1 MAEIT
6 EQLSIALA
14 DRYRIERRLG
24 EGGMATVYLAEDL
37 KHDRKVALKVL
48 RPELGVVLGADR
60 FLQEIRTTARLQH
73 PHILPLYDSGNTA
86 AAPGGTGLLYYVM
99 PYVEGETLRSKL
111 DREQQLRIGEA
122 VSIATE
128 VADALQYAHDQGVI
142 HRDIKPENILLRNG
156 RAFVAD
162 FGIAL
167 AVSAAAGGRMT
178 ETGLSLGTPHYM
190 SPEQATADT
199 HITHRSDIYSLGS
212 VLYEMLTGE
221 PPHTGSSAQMII
233 MRIVSEAARPVRE
246 VRKAV
251 PQHVA
256 AAVAMALEKLPADRF
271 GSAKAFAEALHDPAF
286 TSTVGSAR
294 TVRGAAPAS
303 RRVALMALVA
313 ATVLTMAL
321 AAWSWSRP
329 GRATPVARYPTTL
342 GASGALDGITFGVEV
357 ALSPDGSS
365 LVFRS
370 PLTGP
375 GQLYIKRRDE
385 VVARPLA
392 GTEGGSGPFFS
403 PDGAWIGFVADGQL
417 RRIPSAG
424 GPSLKLA
431 DSIDPTYN
439 RAAWLEDG
447 SIVYYDFPAH
457 TLRRL
462 GSGDATSKVIV
473 SPAMLGGRYPWLPT
487 PLPSSRGI
495 LFTAHL
501 TECVGPVSCR
511 PSRVYVYDA
520 RQDTVRALFDD
531 AIGAWHVPTGHVL
544 YLTSAGTLMAAPWDN
559 SALATTG
566 RPVPVLDGIQAPGF
580 LVSDEGT
587 AFYLLGRSEF
597 APGPVPNAAVVWVD
611 RTGRVEPVDSSWQ
624 VNTGGTDNGSIGTDW
639 GLSLSPDGRRIALS
653 LLTDLGT
660 DIWIKQVPTGPV
672 SRLTL
677 SDGTDRSPAWTP
689 DGRAITFLSNRP
701 LSTDTTRGT
710 DRFNVWEQA
719 ADGTGEPRLVW
730 GEDDPADAFWSPDGR
745 WIVLGATGSTGESA
759 RGDILVSQPGVDSVA
774 RRLVATGSDETG
786 AALSPDSRWLAYV
799 SNEQGANEVFVRPF
813 PDVNGGKWQV
823 SAGGGSAPLWAHNG
837 RELFYV
843 ANGKMNVVRIHPGP
857 PFSAESPRALFTIP
871 DGVRAGSPLGGMF
884 SIDPDDRRFLMVRDN
899 RWGDMAG
906 TPTLVV
912 VQSFFDELR
921 AKLNPRP
928 TSPAPP

>member
-1 MAEIT
+1 MADIIEH
-6 EQLSIALA
+6 LSTALA
-14 DRYRIERRLG
+14 GRYRIERRLG

-48 RPELGVVLGADR
+48 RQELGMVLGADR

-73 PHILPLYDSGNTA
+73 PHILPLYDSGSTTA
-86 AAPGGTGLLYYVM
+86 ARGGGTGLLYYVM
-99 PYVEGETLRSKL
+99 PYIQGETLREKL
-111 DREQQLRIGEA
+111 DRERQLGVDEA

-128 VADALQYAHDQGVI
+128 VADALQHAHEQGVI

-167 AVSAAAGGRMT
+167 AVSAAGGGRMT
-178 ETGLSLGTPHYM
+178 ETGVSLGTPHYM

-199 HITHRSDIYSLGS
+199 HITNRSDVYALGA
-212 VLYEMLTGE
+212 VLYELLTGE
-221 PPHTGSSAQMII
+221 PPHTGSSAQVII
-233 MRIVSEAARPVRE
+233 LKIVSEGARPVRE
-246 VRKAV
+246 LRKAV
-251 PQHVA
+251 PPHVA

-271 GSAKAFAEALHDPAF
+271 DSAKAFADALRNPAF
-286 TSTVGSAR
+286 TAPVASAGTVG
-294 TVRGAAPAS
+294 AAGLAFRRLALPA
-303 RRVALMALVA
+303 VMAVTLLTIALVA
-313 ATVLTMAL
+313 
-321 AAWSWSRP
+321 WRWSRP
-329 GRATPVARYPTTL
+329 SRTTTVARYPTTL
-342 GASGALDGITFGVEV
+342 GAPGALDGITFGIEA

-375 GQLYIKRRDE
+375 GQLYVKRRDE

-403 PDGAWIGFVADGQL
+403 PDGAWIGFVANGQL
-417 RRIPSAG
+417 RRIPSTG

-431 DSIDPTYN
+431 DSVDPTYN

-462 GSGDATSKVIV
+462 GSGDVTSKVIV
-473 SPAMLGGRYPWLPT
+473 SPAMLGGRYPWLPS

-501 TECVGPVSCR
+501 TQCVGPVSCR

-520 RQDTVRALFDD
+520 RRDTVRALFDD

-559 SALATTG
+559 AALAPTG

-580 LVSDEGT
+580 LVSGDGT
-587 AFYLLGRSEF
+587 AYYLLGRSEF
-597 APGPVPNAAVVWVD
+597 EPGPVPNAVVVWVD

-624 VNTGGTDNGSIGTDW
+624 VNTGGTDDGSIGTDW
-639 GLSLSPDGRRIALS
+639 GLALSPDGRRIALS

-660 DIWIKQVPTGPV
+660 DIWIKQLPTGPV

-677 SDGTDRSPAWTP
+677 HAGVDRSPAWTP
-689 DGRAITFLSNRP
+689 DGRAITFLSDRP
-701 LSTDTTRGT
+701 LSTDTTRPGNP
-710 DRFNVWEQA
+710 FNVWEQA
-719 ADGTGEPRLVW
+719 ADGTGEPTLLWRKN
-730 GEDDPADAFWSPDGR
+730 GPSDASWSPDGR
-745 WIVLGATGSTGESA
+745 WIVLGASGSTGASGQ
-759 RGDILVSQPGVDSVA
+759 GDILATQPGVDSVA
-774 RRLVATGSDETG
+774 RRIVATGSDEKG

-799 SNEQGANEVFVRPF
+799 SNEQGEHEVFVRPF

-823 SAGGGSAPLWAHNG
+823 SSGGGSAPVWAHNG

-843 ANGKMNVVRIHPGP
+843 ADGKMHVVRINPGP
-857 PFSAESPRALFTIP
+857 PFSAEPPRVLFAIP
-871 DGVRAGSPLGGMF
+871 DGVRAGSLAGGTF
-884 SIDPDDRRFLMVRDN
+884 GITPDDQRFLMVRDN
-899 RWGDMAG
+899 EWGDMAG
-906 TPTLVV
+906 TPTLVA
-912 VQSFFDELR
+912 VQGFFEELR
-921 AKLNPRP
+921 AKLKK
-928 TSPAPP
+928 